1 MQNNKFNP
9 ETLKNL
15 KGKSKSELVDMLSA
29 EDKEKLNSVLN
40 DKAAL
45 EKVLKSSEAAAI
57 LKLLG
62 GK

>member
-1 MQNNKFNP
+1 MQNKKINP

-15 KGKSKSELVDMLSA
+15 KGKSKSELVGMLSS

-40 DKAAL
+40 DKAEL
-45 EKVLKSSEAAAI
+45 EKVLKSPEVAAI
-57 LKLLG
+57 IKLLG

>member
-1 MQNNKFNP
+1 MQNKKINP

-15 KGKSKSELVDMLSA
+15 KGKSKSELVDMLSS

-40 DKAAL
+40 DKAEL
-45 EKVLKSSEAAAI
+45 EKVLKSPEAAAI
-57 LKLLG
+57 IKLLG